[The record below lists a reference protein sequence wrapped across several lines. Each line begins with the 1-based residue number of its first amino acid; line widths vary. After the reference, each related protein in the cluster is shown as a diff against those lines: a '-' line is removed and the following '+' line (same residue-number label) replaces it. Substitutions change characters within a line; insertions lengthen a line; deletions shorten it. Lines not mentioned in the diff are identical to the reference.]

1 VTGRSPARSGG
12 REVDKVKRLFSVRTR
27 RLSSRLA
34 AALVGAIALLAAL
47 PGTTLAASFETDFGF
62 DPTTIGPVDLML
74 DSSTVLLDANDVTA
88 PGNTDV
94 QIDGSLDLCILLGS
108 STTCD
113 SSIFVGDLAPVSF
126 IVTLTVAKINNP
138 AISGPFTLIL
148 RDLNPAPGYPRS
160 DVTVD
165 DSYAAIPGFV
175 PNGFDFDP
183 TNGING
189 FDPFEV
195 IAHEVSPGDIR
206 YYLGWTVMLGD
217 SVTFK
222 FDLENGSIQP
232 DLPGFLFSAVP
243 VPEPGTALLIGLGLV
258 GLSVAG
264 RRET

>member
-1 VTGRSPARSGG
+1 
-12 REVDKVKRLFSVRTR
+12 VDKVKRLISVRTR
-27 RLSSRLA
+27 RLSSLA
-34 AALVGAIALLAAL
+34 AVLVGVIALLAAL
-47 PGTTLAASFETDFGF
+47 PDATLAASFETDFGF
-62 DPTTIGPVDLML
+62 DPTTIGDVDLML
-74 DSSTVLLDANDVTA
+74 DSSTVLLDANDLAA

-94 QIDGSLDLCILLGS
+94 QIDGSVDLCILLGS

-113 SSIFVGDLAPVSF
+113 SSIFVDDPAPVSF
-126 IVTLTVAKINNP
+126 IVKLTVAKINNP
-138 AISGPFTLIL
+138 ALASLPFTLIL

-165 DSYAAIPGFV
+165 DSYAAIPNFD

-189 FDPFEV
+189 FDPFTV
-195 IAHEVSPGDIR
+195 IEHEVSPGDIR

-222 FDLENGSIQP
+222 FDLENGTILP

-258 GLSVAG
+258 GLSAAG
-264 RRET
+264 RRDT